1 MAISPCRCL
10 GIAILSAPF
19 LSPRERR
26 ESILS
31 LFFAI
36 ALQKFVLQLLFAI
49 SLLKS
54 LVLSLFLI
62 QSLFECSDFFIF
74 AWFYHNRIE

>member
-31 LFFAI
+31 LFFFAI

-49 SLLKS
+49 SLLES
-54 LVLSLFLI
+54 LVLSLFPDSKAFLGALI
-62 QSLFECSDFFIF
+62 SSFFV
-74 AWFYHNRIE
+74 